1 MKIISKRMVE
11 TEIIEDYICNKCGE
25 PCNNLGLL
33 NEVVRGGYESPH
45 LGAFEDQDYYE
56 FSLCEKCLKEI
67 FVTFKHPAFQYNS
80 LDYCIDEDEKK

>member
-1 MKIISKRMVE
+1 MIE

-33 NEVVRGGYESPH
+33 NEVVRGGYESVV
-45 LGAFEDQDYYE
+45 FEDQDYFE

-67 FVTFKHPAFQYNS
+67 FATFIHQAFQYNT
-80 LDYCIDEDEKK
+80 LDPIEPEDENK